1 MNNKEDKEWLYGKLK
16 DNGLSIS
23 YEDFDKTL
31 SNDEDRKWYYERA
44 TGMGLEVGS
53 YDDFSKLFGFN
64 DDATQQRT
72 DAATKPQLQP
82 NRAGAAPAE
91 TEQSLEPVTRQT
103 LRQQVEGANG
113 FHIPTQAEMRAK
125 VDPNGNMYPD
135 FAENI
140 RQAAGRGEFD
150 AIINKEE
157 EDRLDKEYASKPV
170 ATQGDIYQ
178 NYAERFSNTERG
190 KGLGAE
196 LDSIRSQVSDKYAQ
210 EYLQSAGFQ
219 KLASRYRGDE
229 LDKAAN
235 EEFERLYGERI
246 REEVQPYEEAYS
258 KEVMSRYG
266 SDIERES
273 NGLVKREAGNQ
284 LDELSGKVENMIAS
298 RGQQLEKDS
307 EGKWWRDLPRGGGGA
322 VTTVNFASNQGRTFD
337 PEYQQLQAASSL
349 IDNSKDII
357 NEASKKGNTNFVAGL
372 GRGIRDSFNADN
384 WSFGLTELAKNVN
397 QVLDKAD
404 RNQPLTESEQA
415 LLDALVTNM
424 AVNAYYS
431 SDLGRGY
438 KAGQTTG
445 ASIPFM
451 LEFALN
457 PVSAS
462 GSSIAKGLLRYG
474 ARRFGLASARGA
486 ARKAALTGA
495 RLIGDASAAAAM
507 TGTTGA
513 ARVAGEA
520 QERMRG
526 DVDIDFGEDGRA
538 EYAGRANQAGAA
550 EAIGK
555 SFASTFLENQ
565 SEMIFNAFPGIGS
578 RIAEALPGGMPG
590 VLKSLGN
597 TRMGQSVRQF
607 YREMK
612 NNPTL
617 REIAQRTQ
625 FHGLGEEY
633 MEEVYNNFASI
644 PLGDMTLEDAVSI
657 DNNIDTF
664 LGLAPTS
671 VAFGML
677 GLAGMAR
684 ERYNNRR
691 NMRRVFGKFTPEQQ
705 RMFNELQQMSRENG
719 NEDIKNFIKITIED
733 PELTQEQKRDKIQY
747 AWEIARSNA
756 IDEIQEEEIQEQ
768 VDAENADIDAHTD
781 PKTNTYTEMDR
792 LEMDG
797 TGEYVRVPGHKTGE
811 IGGMPV
817 WVEEGKPNTEENRK
831 TLKPGEWDESTVR
844 SMPADEVKA
853 ENEAMIR
860 EEAAAQAERESMYSP
875 DIPPLQLGSAFTSG
889 NATYEVVQQNPDGG
903 WVARKTSVD
912 EKGNRKEEVVP
923 IDEQTYMDF
932 MQSNIDAEEAARE
945 QARQPQAEVTL
956 NNDIISSATPKDYM
970 KANPSIVEGYITAH
984 PEQVQVLLNDEA
996 QKAADYL
1003 NGKTDAKGYLS
1014 SMGYLDSYLNGA
1026 SEEEISGMAK
1036 EISDRYRPYLN
1047 INNQNGQV
1055 NSVNS
1060 SENESRNEVSPSD
1073 GQSNVSEPPVHEQQP
1088 EMQDEPVQQPQ
1099 AEAQDTGIPTDD
1111 EGNPVYYRA
1120 PVDVTVRSIS
1130 SEGLEPEEVDAFIEA
1145 NQREADKNLKKVQ
1158 DKAPKMGTSIAA
1170 YKKAKAEWQEKVAD
1184 AQAQSDYWK
1193 QVKDEVA
1200 ASRIRPGDT
1209 VAEEI
1214 IQLGEPL
1221 NGEEFAAMMLGNGNL
1236 PLLRESYMQELGV
1249 GNSESQGLFGLFA
1262 SKERGGM
1269 TVAEAGDRLME
1280 ADRENGTNFFD
1291 RNDPNAGR
1299 NAIIGVL
1306 SGARTRG
1313 DLTQYI
1319 RRSRERTAERE
1330 RQAEYAAYEQWCE
1343 ENFHMTPEEYE
1354 SYMERL
1360 ERESPF
1366 EGVDV
1371 SEIDAIFA
1379 EAAEEYG
1386 NYSRRN
1392 DAEKTEENGT
1402 ENGNVEGGG
1411 TVLPKEQAGNA
1422 GGNPRVAEPGQTEA
1436 TGGEDAG
1443 DDAASQEGA
1452 SGRIEDVLSTDF
1464 PEMKEG
1470 ENLLDYAER
1479 VAKNKEIDDARQQV
1493 EANPTDA
1500 QKEAGNYKKGHITL
1514 DGYDITIENPKGS
1527 VRSGTDADG
1536 NPWSVTMN
1544 NDYGYIRGTEGV
1556 DGDHIDVFLS
1566 DDPTDGDVYVID
1578 QMNPETGGFD
1588 EHKVMYGFKSALAAK
1603 RAYLAN
1609 YSPDWKGLGAIT
1621 KVSKEEFKKWVES
1634 SRRKT
1639 KPFAEYKNVNKAN
1652 VTNEPNATEDRFEI
1666 APAQYTTKRG
1676 KVLDMFLVKFAEP
1689 LTKEQQ
1695 RAAKEIAKSEKGWYD
1710 RDKGVFMMRSEESAR
1725 KLADTIT
1732 GNEEAVSDAQ
1742 PLSLSDTRKLE
1753 EPVMRQ
1759 VNVEGLMQATQ
1770 ENGEA
1775 KLSDHLVPQSEQNE
1789 GNAYGANNKL
1799 VSRER
1804 YEQLKARMRRKLG
1817 GQLNMGIDPEI
1828 LAIGTEMAAYHIEAG
1843 ARKFAD
1849 YVTHMIADLG
1859 DAIRPYLKS
1868 FYNGA
1873 RDLPEVQET
1882 GLSNEMTPYDE
1893 VRTFDVANFDKDYPD
1908 ALATAEMVVQE
1919 QEADRQADEAKDK
1932 LIEQRNEQ
1940 RKKTITLQKGQPD
1953 LFAGL
1958 YEDGEAG
1965 LSGHSE
1971 ELAIP
1976 KERPASELSG
1986 NSEETQRMNA
1996 QKAAFAKEI
2005 SDAVNGKIAEIE
2017 RGMEPKP
2024 LSMADIRRMLGSYDA
2039 LANLSDTG
2047 LQELV
2052 EMAMTFTVRGRALES
2067 MNGTEEEQRAAYE
2080 YIVNAYR
2087 MQPNLSAR
2095 DSERLMKQQYS
2106 TPLPLGYVM
2115 GQFVQGNGK
2124 AARSV
2129 LEPSAGNGALTITFD
2144 TDAVHVNDI
2153 DLERLDNLRKLGFGK
2168 VTSQDALIPFA
2179 DSNVDAVVTNP
2190 PFGTVSEKVYEGIFR
2205 ISSLEAQMAIN
2216 ALDSMSDG
2224 GRAAIVIGGNT
2235 SYRKNGSMNPKD
2247 AAFFGYLYSRYNV
2260 VDVINVSGKK
2270 LYSRNGTGYDVR
2282 IILIDGRKPGEFK
2295 RVYPPVRDKARAGQ
2309 VTTFDELYKRIQ
2321 DDIRI
2326 QQMGNQPSD
2335 GMRKP
2340 QGNTDGKTGEGIVQE
2355 RDRAQPGE
2363 RGEPVQPGGNVR
2375 PSSPVRVE
2383 WASGAG
2389 NGRAAEQQQEQG
2401 SASGMDNGNGRNEA
2415 GAGDVQRAD
2424 PGKSGQGERDR
2435 GEGSG
2440 GRRAVRPD
2448 IPDSGNSRD
2457 GSGLAVVS
2465 LTDEKVPYPQQS
2477 GNGFNLMSVVPSAQA
2492 HALQESLGNIGDV
2505 DAYLV
2510 EQLGYSGKQEL
2521 YSYLAAEQIDSV
2533 ALAIR
2538 QMEGGN
2544 AFIIGD
2550 MTGVGKG
2557 RQGAALIRY
2566 AVRKGKETGKSPV
2579 YFTQKPSLFSDNYR
2593 DLVDIGS
2600 PELRP
2605 FIMSSSSDG
2614 KITDAEGNTVYRIP
2628 TKKETERVFGY
2639 IRENGKL
2646 PPEYDYVLTTYS
2658 QIQNGTKDYEATA
2671 DGWASKDRS
2680 PAKGK
2685 SFTATDI
2692 SGQQR
2697 RDILEILAKDG
2708 FAILDESHTV
2718 GGDSGCGRYMQM
2730 LTGKASG
2737 VTFLSATFA
2746 KRADNMPIYAQKT
2759 AISEAG
2765 VKANELIEAIAKGG
2779 VTLQEIMSK
2788 QLVESGQ
2795 MIRRERSFEGVT
2807 IDWMSV
2813 AEEEDRKQRERFN
2826 EVSRIFNAIRAF
2838 QNDYVT
2844 PVIETMNENAAETG
2858 GMAEQ
2863 RKGTKDVGVSNVPFA
2878 SKMYNLVNQLLF
2890 ALKAESVAN
2899 RVIWNL
2905 QNGFKPVISF
2915 TNTME
2920 GFLEDA
2926 PRDTEM
2932 DELPNFSLTLLRAL
2946 DGVMRYTR
2954 KDADG
2959 NSEGNVIPLSML
2971 SPEGRAEYNRIQS
2984 FIMNMSADLPISP
2997 MDFIRMRIEEAGY
3010 SVSEITGRTLC
3021 INRTGNGKYVVG
3033 RRQDTDKKAA
3043 ARDFNSG
3050 KVDVLMINKSGSTGI
3065 SLHSSTKF
3073 ADQRQRVMVFAQFQQ
3088 DINDEVQMRG
3098 RIDRTGQVSRGKYEY
3113 IVSTIPAE
3121 QRIQM
3126 MFKAKLKSLDANTTS
3141 SQKSKFNEMEIT
3153 DYLNKYGDEVV
3164 YQYMMEHPELEE
3176 SLGDPLKILSAEEG
3190 GVRDNNEAKQDCA
3203 GKISRYLAFLPVEQ
3217 QEEIFRDITEAYKVK
3232 MQLLDDAGE
3241 NDLEITSMPLRAET
3255 KSRKVWHEGKSP
3267 GSGNAFADST
3277 YLEEVEADVLK
3288 KPMKLAEVKAMQ
3300 KRLAGESYRE
3310 DGGRIDWAAYVQ
3322 SKEEEVR
3329 KFYGEKADE
3338 SVRKLRESGKP
3349 RIEKAREKALKDL
3362 KAAREKGKNT
3372 YTDEDIARIAEES
3385 AEEVREKEAERQEKR
3400 RNGII
3405 SQYNRISRVMH
3416 SLRPDIPLIVPMNVG
3431 TSQHAQEGMFTENY
3445 GTFVGFKWSKDYS
3458 PSSST
3463 AVFATLDGRRKVEL
3477 PLNST
3482 GIEAILKSTSTNW
3495 TIQPEAMKAHTVDKW
3510 DSNVPAKTRQKR
3522 YIITGNLLQA
3532 LVDTQKSGRTS
3543 GNLIS
3548 YSTIDGDTRQGILMN
3563 EGFKPSDLR
3572 NSAPIS
3578 SRLQQIKNGETVVSE
3593 DGDVTVERE
3602 QREWRNMGDYALIV
3616 PKSKLRGGKYTMDKT
3631 LLSFV
3636 KGNNFNTRGNNMVG
3650 HVIPENLSKVLDLLS
3665 REPFNVTVLEESKLG
3680 EGGGARFRSVR
3691 RSGVRKGNEEDIVSA
3706 VASLTERL
3714 NTPVH
3719 IIRSVEDLPEGL
3731 PKRRIEA
3738 GENIKGWYQD
3748 GEVIIYL
3755 PNAASVDDAVRTVLH
3770 ETVGHKGLRQLI
3782 GEERF
3787 DGEMLRLFG
3796 LLPESVRDE
3805 VALNAV
3811 RSYGGNVAVAMDEYL
3826 AEQAERDV
3834 TPSWWDRVVSAVR
3847 GMLRRI
3853 GVNVRLTGNDVK
3865 YLLWRSRRNLEEG
3878 NLLDLAE
3885 DVSMRNGIRFRK
3897 TPDGEAYDGSREA
3910 YNDAVSGSRFKA
3922 QEAYQDSMLA
3932 LKRLQEV
3939 VEKFS
3944 GKPIQSFENAYMAE
3958 NHMSSKNTR
3967 EKEVYG
3973 EKFFKPMV
3981 AEIGNLIKKGASY
3994 GSVIDYMIAKHGLER
4009 NEAFAKRDA
4018 DLQTG
4023 RKFADRYSELDT
4035 LLRNEAVT
4043 EEEYEERKD
4052 RLDTERDEYHD
4063 GLLAGNLERDYSG
4076 LTALAEKHG
4085 SEPDA
4090 FKAHAEEVVADFEGK
4105 YDTDSLWEKVN
4116 AATKETLRK
4125 SYESGM
4131 MSRDTYNKVVGM
4143 FKNYIPLRGWDEETA
4158 EDVYEYLN
4166 SETSPVSSVLKSA
4179 KGRRSLADDPIAVIG
4194 NMAESSI
4201 HQGNRNLM
4209 KQNFLN
4215 MAINH
4220 PTDVLTVKEA
4230 WYVKDTETGGWKM
4243 SFPDIKDGD
4252 SADTVA
4258 GKVEEHERRMK
4269 ELEGKGEATKV
4280 KEGLNIDYRIG
4291 SRQAREHIVNV
4302 KRNGKDYLVFVNG
4315 NPRAAQAVNGLTN
4328 PNAEEN
4334 KMLAGISRFNRELA
4348 ANFTNRNPAF
4358 VLSNLTRDLI
4368 FSVSAVSVKESPEY
4382 SRKFAKNIMR
4392 SMRVIARNLR
4402 GKGDPQRNPDDALF
4416 EEFLAN
4422 GGETGY
4428 TMMHSVDEYKKMVK
4442 RELGKKG
4449 ITGKTDYFS
4458 AVRACA
4464 QFFSTMNRWAEDVSR
4479 FTAYMTSK
4487 ESGRPVMQSV
4497 NDAKEVTVNFNRRG
4511 AGPKTSGV
4519 FGWTSGM
4526 FRNFYL
4532 FFNAGIQSLYNFGRL
4547 AKKNPKAFAT
4557 ALAGFTAAGFMVPV
4571 LNGLAIAMLGDGDDD
4586 YYGNLPEWVRRN
4598 NLCIYA
4604 GFIPGMKG
4612 KFLTI
4617 PLPIELRAFYGLGE
4631 LAYQETV
4638 GGEGS
4643 DGSGIAYK
4651 AINQLT
4657 ELLPLNPLGNNGD
4670 IAATVMPDVL
4680 SPIWQ
4685 AYENKDFTGKP
4696 IYRENPFN
4704 ETMPEWTKAYDSTAD
4719 WLVDLSEWTNEIAGG
4734 DKYKRGELP
4743 MSNWNPAIVEH
4754 LFESYF
4760 GGMAKTFNQ
4769 TAKTLAGGAESAV
4782 KGEWSDNLQWYSTP
4796 VLNRFINDASDDRS
4810 SFGKVNQRYY
4820 KLYEQFEETGKLIR
4834 GYSNEV
4840 SRGNLDYLERLNG
4853 LYQSDDYKTYLVF
4866 KKGKRIVD
4874 RIREMEKKLPEGD
4887 SRERKALQEQ
4897 SVKMKRSIIDA
4908 VESVAGD

>member
-1 MNNKEDKEWLYGKLK
+1 MNDNKEDKEWLYGKLK

-31 SNDEDRKWYYERA
+31 SNDEDRKWYYDKA
-44 TGMGLEVGS
+44 SGMGLQVGS
-53 YDDFSKLFGFN
+53 YDDFSRMFGN
-64 DDATQQRT
+64 ISNEHIRQNQAANAPEVNVSTAVRSQQ
-72 DAATKPQLQP
+72 
-82 NRAGAAPAE
+82 AE
-91 TEQSLEPVTRQT
+91 HGIEPVTRQT
-103 LRQQVEGANG
+103 LRQQVEGTNG

-125 VDPNGNMYPD
+125 VDPNRNMYPD
-135 FAENI
+135 FVENI

-150 AIINKEE
+150 TIINKEE
-157 EDRLDKEYASKPV
+157 EDRLDNTFKPSPV
-170 ATQGDIYQ
+170 NNQGDIYR
-178 NYAERFSNTERG
+178 NYASRFGNTERG
-190 KGLGAE
+190 KQLGDE
-196 LDSIRSQVSDKYAQ
+196 LSSIQQEVSRKYADQ
-210 EYLQSAGFQ
+210 YLQSPE
-219 KLASRYRGDE
+219 YRQLSSQYSGDE
-229 LDKAAN
+229 LDKRAN
-235 EEFERLYGERI
+235 EQFNELYAERI
-246 REEVQPYEEAYS
+246 QNDIEPYQRAYS
-258 KEVMSRYG
+258 NEVMSRYG
-266 SDIERES
+266 SNIEKES
-273 NGLVKREAGNQ
+273 NELVKKQVGNQ
-284 LDELSGKVENMIAS
+284 LNELSGKIEN
-298 RGQQLEKDS
+298 QLEVVHS
-307 EGKWWRDLPRGGGGA
+307 RLRNRGGQGGNAANALMGSAAYNMESAA
-322 VTTVNFASNQGRTFD
+322 VRKELSELESAKRIIEGSRKI
-337 PEYQQLQAASSL
+337 
-349 IDNSKDII
+349 ID
-357 NEASKKGNTNFVAGL
+357 EASKKGNTNFVAGL

-397 QVLDKAD
+397 LNQVLDKAD
-404 RNQPLTESEQA
+404 KGEKLSESEQA
-415 LLDALVTNM
+415 LLDALVTDM

-431 SDLGRGY
+431 SDLGKGY

-474 ARRFGLASARGA
+474 ARRFGLASERGA

-495 RLIGDASAAAAM
+495 RLLGDASAAAAM

-526 DVDIDFGEDGRA
+526 DVDIDFGEDGRS
-538 EYAGRANQAGAA
+538 EYAGRANQEGAA
-550 EAIGK
+550 EATAK

-644 PLGDMTLEDAVSI
+644 PLGDMTFEDAVSL

-691 NMRRVFGKFTPEQQ
+691 NMRRAFGKFTPDQQ
-705 RMFNELQQMSRENG
+705 RMFNELQRMSKERG
-719 NEDIKNFIKITIED
+719 NEDIKRFIKMTIED
-733 PELTQEQKRDKIQY
+733 PGLTQEQKRDEIQY

-756 IDEIQEEEIQEQ
+756 IDEVQEEETQEK

-781 PKTNTYTEMDR
+781 PRTNTYTEMDR
-792 LEMDG
+792 LVMDG

-817 WVEEGKPNTEENRK
+817 WVEEGKEITPGNSVV
-831 TLKPGEWDESTVR
+831 LKPGEWDESTVR

-853 ENEAMIR
+853 ENEAVIR
-860 EEAAAQAERESMYSP
+860 EEAAAQAERESVYSP

-889 NATYEVVQQNPDGG
+889 NDTYEVVQQSPDGG
-903 WVARKTSVD
+903 WIAKKTSVD
-912 EKGNRKEEVVP
+912 GKGNRKEEVVP
-923 IDEQTYMDF
+923 IDEKTYMDI
-932 MQSNIDAEEAARE
+932 MQAGIDAEEAARE
-945 QARQPQAEVTL
+945 QARQPKAEITL
-956 NNDIISSATPKDYM
+956 NQDIISSATPKDYM

-984 PEQVQVLLNDEA
+984 PEQVQVRLNDEA

-1036 EISDRYRPYLN
+1036 EVSDRYRPYLN
-1047 INNQNGQV
+1047 ISNQNGQV

-1060 SENESRNEVSPSD
+1060 SENEARNEVSTPD

-1099 AEAQDTGIPTDD
+1099 TEAQDTGIPTDG

-1120 PVDVTVRSIS
+1120 PVEVTVRAIS
-1130 SEGLEPEEVDAFIEA
+1130 AEGLEPEEVDAFIDA
-1145 NQREADKNLKKVQ
+1145 NQREADNNLKKVQ

-1184 AQAQSDYWK
+1184 AQARSDYWK

-1209 VAEEI
+1209 AAEEI

-1249 GNSESQGLFGLFA
+1249 GNSEAQGLFGLFA

-1291 RNDPNAGR
+1291 QNDPNAGR
-1299 NAIIGVL
+1299 NAIINVL

-1343 ENFHMTPEEYE
+1343 DNFHMTPEEYE

-1379 EAAEEYG
+1379 EAEEEYG
-1386 NYSRRN
+1386 NYSRKN
-1392 DAEKTEENGT
+1392 DAEKTEGNGT

-1411 TVLPKEQAGNA
+1411 TVLPEEQAGNA
-1422 GGNPRVAEPGQTEA
+1422 GGDPGVAEPGQTEA

-1452 SGRIEDVLSTDF
+1452 SGEIENQSNNRNNGINVVSSQRNKTENDNGTVFEPIPQGEHRTEASQDSRMEEAAAGLRTRVEEAARNAQASGRTLSEQGQQELEQRAAESYAKETGQWIPMSDTFAWQPMPSGNENNVYLNTDDGHVYKVNNLMNSKGILPLFERISLHNQLF
-1464 PEMKEG
+1464 PESKYEFVGFTGFDGGSVYPVFRQEYVNDATFATPEDIDSYMHSLGFHQTGEAEYSNEVITISDLRPRNVLKDTDGDLYVIDADFRKGYSNKKETVAKTEPQQPNNAVSDGSSLSENEDGGIISSEPNGKPTVSESKDSELSSNNQEGAHLNVPELKEG

-1493 EANPTDA
+1493 
-1500 QKEAGNYKKGHITL
+1500 
-1514 DGYDITIENPKGS
+1514 
-1527 VRSGTDADG
+1527 
-1536 NPWSVTMN
+1536 
-1544 NDYGYIRGTEGV
+1544 
-1556 DGDHIDVFLS
+1556 
-1566 DDPTDGDVYVID
+1566 
-1578 QMNPETGGFD
+1578 
-1588 EHKVMYGFKSALAAK
+1588 
-1603 RAYLAN
+1603 
-1609 YSPDWKGLGAIT
+1609 
-1621 KVSKEEFKKWVES
+1621 
-1634 SRRKT
+1634 
-1639 KPFAEYKNVNKAN
+1639 
-1652 VTNEPNATEDRFEI
+1652 
-1666 APAQYTTKRG
+1666 
-1676 KVLDMFLVKFAEP
+1676 
-1689 LTKEQQ
+1689 
-1695 RAAKEIAKSEKGWYD
+1695 
-1710 RDKGVFMMRSEESAR
+1710 
-1725 KLADTIT
+1725 
-1732 GNEEAVSDAQ
+1732 
-1742 PLSLSDTRKLE
+1742 
-1753 EPVMRQ
+1753 
-1759 VNVEGLMQATQ
+1759 
-1770 ENGEA
+1770 EA

-1799 VSRER
+1799 VSRDR

-1849 YVTHMIADLG
+1849 YATHMIADLG

-1873 RDLPEVQET
+1873 RDLPEVQES
-1882 GLSNEMTPYDE
+1882 GLADEMTPYDD
-1893 VRTFDVANFDKDYPD
+1893 VRTFDVANFDKGHSD

-1919 QEADRQADEAKDK
+1919 QEAYRQADEAKEK
-1932 LIEQRNEQ
+1932 LINQRNEQ
-1940 RKKTITLQKGQPD
+1940 REKPATLQKEQPD

-1958 YEDGEAG
+1958 YADGEAE
-1965 LSGHSE
+1965 LSGHAAE
-1971 ELAIP
+1971 GLDIP

-1986 NSEETQRMNA
+1986 NSEETQRINA

-2005 SDAVNGKIAEIE
+2005 SDTVNGKIAEIE
-2017 RGMEPKP
+2017 RGTGPKP

-2047 LQELV
+2047 IQELV

-2144 TDAVHVNDI
+2144 TNAVHVNDI

-2190 PFGTVSEKVYEGIFR
+2190 PFGTVAEKVYEGIFH

-2216 ALDSMSDG
+2216 ALDSMADG

-2260 VDVINVSGKK
+2260 VDVINVSGRK

-2282 IILIDGRKPGEFK
+2282 IILIDGRKPGELK

-2355 RDRAQPGE
+2355 WDRAQPGE
-2363 RGEPVQPGGNVR
+2363 RGEPVQPDSNVS
-2375 PSSPVRVE
+2375 PSSPVRAE
-2383 WASGAG
+2383 RASTTGD
-2389 NGRAAEQQQEQG
+2389 GRAAEQQQEQG

-2415 GAGDVQRAD
+2415 GAVNVQRAD
-2424 PGKSGQGERDR
+2424 AGKSGQGERDR
-2435 GEGSG
+2435 SEGSG
-2440 GRRAVRPD
+2440 GRRAVRPG

-2510 EQLGYSGKQEL
+2510 GQLGYSGKQEL

-2685 SFTATDI
+2685 AFTATDI

-2765 VKANELIEAIAKGG
+2765 VKADELIEAIAKGG

-2984 FIMNMSADLPISP
+2984 AIMNMSADLPISP
-2997 MDFIRMRIEEAGY
+2997 MDSIRMRIEEAGY

-3190 GVRDNNEAKQDCA
+3190 GVRENNEAKQDCA

-3255 KSRKVWHEGKSP
+3255 KSRKVWHEGKAP

-3288 KPMKLAEVKAMQ
+3288 KPMRLAEVKAMQ

-3310 DGGRIDWAAYVQ
+3310 DGGRMDWAAYVQ
-3322 SKEEEVR
+3322 AKEEEVR

-3338 SVRKLRESGKP
+3338 SVRKLREAGKP
-3349 RIEKAREKALKDL
+3349 RIEKAREKSLKDL

-3372 YTDEDIARIAEES
+3372 YTDEDMTRIAEES
-3385 AEEVREKEAERQEKR
+3385 AEEVRKKEVERQEKR

-3431 TSQHAQEGMFTENY
+3431 TSQQAQEGMFTENY

-3482 GIEAILKSTSTNW
+3482 GIEAVLKSTSTNW
-3495 TIQPEAMKAHTVDKW
+3495 TIQPEAMKAHTIDKW
-3510 DSNVPAKTRQKR
+3510 DSNVPTKTRQKR
-3522 YIITGNLLQA
+3522 YIVTGNLLQA
-3532 LVDTQKSGRTS
+3532 LVDTQKSGRTN

-3578 SRLQQIKNGETVVSE
+3578 SRLQQIKSGETVVSE
-3593 DGDVTVERE
+3593 DGNVTVERE

-3616 PKSKLRGGKYTMDKT
+3616 PKSKLRGGKYTMDET

-3680 EGGGARFRSVR
+3680 EGGGTRFRSVR

-3719 IIRSVEDLPEGL
+3719 VIRSVEDLPEGL

-3748 GEVIIYL
+3748 GEVVVYL

-3796 LLPESVRDE
+3796 LLPESVRNE
-3805 VALNAV
+3805 VAANAV

-3826 AEQAERDV
+3826 AGQAELDV
-3834 TPSWWDRVVSAVR
+3834 TPSWWSRVVSAVR

-3865 YLLWRSRRNLEEG
+3865 YLLWRSRRNLEKG

-3885 DVSMRNGIRFRK
+3885 DIYMRRRLLRSESLPNYEGGSLPAYRNEDEMDRIISEAKQDGTYMKAPNGNPSRLDERQWVQVRTKPFKDWFGDWENHPDKASKIVDENGEPKVMYHGGVQGIDIFLPPKSIPRKYAGLHSTVFNRRNQEGIYFINSRKVAKQYAEAYRKEAKVYEVFLNIRNPKEIRQVQFYGLQSLKNLAKLWDKSFINYQDIKTSDLKRMREAGIDGLYTGSWSRSTEYVVFNSNQIKSATDNIGTFSDSNDDIRFRK
-3897 TPDGEAYDGSREA
+3897 APDGEDYDGSREA
-3910 YNDAVSGSRFKA
+3910 YNDAVAGSRFKA

-3994 GSVIDYMIAKHGLER
+3994 GSIIDYMIAKHGLER
-4009 NEAFAKRDA
+4009 NEVFAKRDA
-4018 DLQTG
+4018 DLQTD
-4023 RKFADRYSELDT
+4023 RMFAYRYSELET

-4043 EEEYEERKD
+4043 EEEYKKRKGK
-4052 RLDTERDEYHD
+4052 LDTERDEYHD

-4076 LTALAEKHG
+4076 LSALAEKHG
-4085 SEPDA
+4085 AEPDG
-4090 FKAHAEEVVADFEGK
+4090 FKAHAEEAVEGFESRF
-4105 YDTDSLWEKVN
+4105 DTSALWEKVN

-4131 MSRDTYNKVVGM
+4131 MSRDTYNKVSGM
-4143 FKNYIPLRGWDEETA
+4143 FDNYIPLRGWDEETA

-4166 SETSPVSSVLKSA
+4166 SETSPVNSVLKSA
-4179 KGRRSLADDPIAVIG
+4179 QGRRSLADDPIAVIG

-4230 WYVKDTETGGWKM
+4230 WYVKDTETGDWKM
-4243 SFPDIKDGD
+4243 SFPDIKAGD

-4258 GKVEEHERRMK
+4258 DKVEEHERRMK
-4269 ELEGKGEATKV
+4269 ELEGKGDATKV

-4291 SRQAREHIVNV
+4291 ARQAREHIVNV

-4382 SRKFAKNIMR
+4382 SRRFAKNIIR

-4442 RELGKKG
+4442 RELGKKE

-4511 AGPKTSGV
+4511 SGQKTSGV

-4526 FRNFYL
+4526 FRNLYL
-4532 FFNAGIQSLYNFGRL
+4532 FFNAGIQSLSNFGRL
-4547 AKKNPKAFAT
+4547 AKKNPKAFTT

-4586 YYGNLPEWVRRN
+4586 YYGNLPDWVRRN
-4598 NLCIYA
+4598 NLCIYI

-4617 PLPIELRAFYGLGE
+4617 PLPIELR
-4631 LAYQETV
+4631 
-4638 GGEGS
+4638 
-4643 DGSGIAYK
+4643 
-4651 AINQLT
+4651 
-4657 ELLPLNPLGNNGD
+4657 
-4670 IAATVMPDVL
+4670 
-4680 SPIWQ
+4680 
-4685 AYENKDFTGKP
+4685 
-4696 IYRENPFN
+4696 R
-4704 ETMPEWTKAYDSTAD
+4704 
-4719 WLVDLSEWTNEIAGG
+4719 
-4734 DKYKRGELP
+4734 KRRKR
-4743 MSNWNPAIVEH
+4743 H
-4754 LFESYF
+4754 
-4760 GGMAKTFNQ
+4760 
-4769 TAKTLAGGAESAV
+4769 
-4782 KGEWSDNLQWYSTP
+4782 
-4796 VLNRFINDASDDRS
+4796 
-4810 SFGKVNQRYY
+4810 
-4820 KLYEQFEETGKLIR
+4820 
-4834 GYSNEV
+4834 
-4840 SRGNLDYLERLNG
+4840 RL
-4853 LYQSDDYKTYLVF
+4853 
-4866 KKGKRIVD
+4866 
-4874 RIREMEKKLPEGD
+4874 
-4887 SRERKALQEQ
+4887 
-4897 SVKMKRSIIDA
+4897 
-4908 VESVAGD
+4908 